1 MNPGFQLIVGA
12 RSEEDVVKL
21 AAAFGH
27 LTRQQAVGYHRVEPV
42 TRVSL
47 RDLAE
52 DVRQQVLGQAGAVE
66 IELGR
71 MATPQDVKNLY
82 DNIGKIAEKVGF
94 DRDDM
99 PIIPTRTGIRVLNFT
114 TLDGWRFG
122 GIIKRAS
129 DLALGEKPI
138 FPLMIIEGDLVRNNW
153 EVYRRGEEYIKRIG
167 GVTEV
172 GSRGAAEG
180 LGGGVPGLP
189 AGADA
194 SAGPSALQRRLDD
207 IYTTKIRPIE
217 ERYYERLREIAESA
231 LARGWENVPE
241 GLKPLVQAVIPD
253 AEQRRAQPG
262 VSTREE
268 EASQSSLKRVLVS
281 NNE

>member
-1 MNPGFQLIVGA
+1 MI
-12 RSEEDVVKL
+12 
-21 AAAFGH
+21 
-27 LTRQQAVGYHRVEPV
+27 
-42 TRVSL
+42 
-47 RDLAE
+47 
-52 DVRQQVLGQAGAVE
+52 
-66 IELGR
+66 I
-71 MATPQDVKNLY
+71 
-82 DNIGKIAEKVGF
+82 NIGKIAEKVGF

-114 TLDGWRFG
+114 GLDGQRFV
-122 GIIKRAS
+122 GIIEEAS
-129 DLALGEKPI
+129 NLALGEKPI
-138 FPLMIIEGDLVRNNW
+138 FPLRLIEGDLVGNNW
-153 EVYRRGEEYIKRIG
+153 EVYRGGEGYIERIR

-172 GSRGAAEG
+172 GSRRAAEG
-180 LGGGVPGLP
+180 LGGEGLELP
-189 AGADA
+189 TGADT
-194 SAGPSALQRRLDD
+194 SARPSDLPRRLDD

-231 LARGWENVPE
+231 LGRGWESVPE
-241 GLKPLVQAVIPD
+241 ELKPLVKAVIPD